1 MSGSEYVELVLEK
14 PRKLRYTWRSIRRLN
29 NEYDVNI
36 LDMDEESFTNPD
48 TISKILWAGLI
59 WDDPDLTVDALDD
72 LIELRQLA
80 NISTKVS
87 EAIADQMGGQSDPT
101 SGSDSTPTPSD

>member
-1 MSGSEYVELVLEK
+1 MSGSEYVELTLDK
-14 PRKLRYTWRSIRRLN
+14 PRKLRYTWRSIRRLH
-29 NEYDVNI
+29 NEYGVNI
-36 LDMDEESFTNPD
+36 LDMKEESFTNPD
-48 TISKILWAGLI
+48 TISKILWAGLV

-80 NISTKVS
+80 TISGKVS
-87 EAIADQMGGQSDPT
+87 EAISTQMGETSDPT